1 MKQLKKWLESYP
13 NWGQRTL
20 LWDSISPKP
29 GSCGLFPRGTEMTCE
44 GKLCHYQKTFLLR
57 VMAVAGDRAAFWL
70 EELAGWINNS
80 AQTGNA
86 PALGQGK
93 TLWSARKGT
102 LAKTDPSGLGTYE
115 LTITAVYEKTGQ
127 REETDVYQIN
137 GKPLLVPDG
146 PVEATFSDVEAE
158 GSGIDESGFFHRIP
172 LRWKRGQ
179 WKFTYKH
186 LTVQDYSYLQS
197 LIGGQESFVFV
208 RPRLE
213 DAGGWAHSLCHVQEC
228 QVSVRESGLWD
239 LTFRVE
245 EC

>member
-1 MKQLKKWLESYP
+1 MVQLKTWLESYP
-13 NWGQRTL
+13 KWGDRVFS
-20 LWDSISPKP
+20 WDSVLPRP
-29 GSCGLFPRGTEMTCE
+29 GACGIFPQGVTLTRD
-44 GKLCHYQKTFLLR
+44 GKLCRYERTFLLR
-57 VMAVAGDRAAFWL
+57 IAAVAGEAAAMWL
-70 EELAGWINNS
+70 TELANWINQN
-80 AQTGNA
+80 AQAGDA

-93 TLWSARKGT
+93 TLWSAQKGR
-102 LAKTDPSGLGTYE
+102 LVKTDPSGLGTYE

-197 LIGGQESFVFV
+197 LIGVQESFVFV

-213 DAGGWAHSLCHVQEC
+213 DADGWAHSLCHAQKC